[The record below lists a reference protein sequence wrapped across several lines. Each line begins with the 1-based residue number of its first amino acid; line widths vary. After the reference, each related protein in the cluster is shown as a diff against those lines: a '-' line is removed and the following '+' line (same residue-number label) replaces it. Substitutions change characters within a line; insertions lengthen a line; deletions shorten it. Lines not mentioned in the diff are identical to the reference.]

1 MHVMHMME
9 GKVRANEL
17 SFFIREIINK
27 FARGYRQ
34 VENKKGLQGFKVMD
48 CSSAL
53 PVLGVMRD
61 CITWSRTT
69 L

>member
-1 MHVMHMME
+1 MHMME
-9 GKVRANEL
+9 GKVRADGLYL
-17 SFFIREIINK
+17 SIREVRNK
-27 FARGYRQ
+27 LARSYKQ
-34 VENKKGLQGFKVMD
+34 VENKTGLQGFKVMD